1 MTPLRYL
8 LRRRGRKHTGPGRA
22 QGAPRGA
29 PAAEVVGRQRQRLRA
44 WQLHILVFLVLIYLI
59 PTSKMHFYKK
69 KKRLERS
76 DEVSLKIVVT
86 CSLII

>member
-1 MTPLRYL
+1 MDANTPAL
-8 LRRRGRKHTGPGRA
+8 GE
-22 QGAPRGA
+22 PRGL
-29 PAAEVVGRQRQRLRA
+29 PAGPRPQRWWGVRGSGSEPGNCIF
-44 WQLHILVFLVLIYLI
+44 WFFIVLIYLI
-59 PTSKMHFYKK
+59 PTSKMYFYKK